1 MDNFFTYL
9 NYRYLKI
16 ALWVTV
22 IFSIA
27 YVLHEP
33 GQPKNGGTWFGYT
46 IGTVSALLILF
57 LMYFGRRKR
66 DYFSTFGTVK
76 GWLSAHIY
84 LGSALLV
91 LATLHTGFQFGLNVH
106 TLAYALMVIAIV
118 SGFYGAW
125 AYVYLPV
132 QKRENLKAIST
143 EEYFQ
148 SIEDFDRQ
156 IVKLA
161 KDLPE
166 KVNLMVNSALER
178 TELGGSLINQ
188 LSVKDK
194 SNLVVDDRILANK
207 NQSACINLLV
217 VELAKVTD
225 QQRATQLKKIIDLF
239 GSRQRALK
247 VLRQDIKHNA
257 FLQLWLYIHVPVSF
271 ALLAALITHIVSIFI
286 YW

>member
-9 NYRYLKI
+9 NYRYLKL

-84 LGSALLV
+84 LGTALLV

-106 TLAYALMVIAIV
+106 TLAYALMVFAIV

-161 KDLPE
+161 IDLPE
-166 KVNLMVNSALER
+166 KLSLMINSALER
-178 TELGGSLINQ
+178 TELGGTLVNQ

-194 SNLVVDDRILANK
+194 SNLMGNDRILANK
-207 NQSACINLLV
+207 NQSTCINLLV

-271 ALLAALITHIVSIFI
+271 ALLAALITHIVAIFI

>member
-9 NYRYLKI
+9 NYRYLKL

-84 LGSALLV
+84 LGTALLV

-106 TLAYALMVIAIV
+106 TLACALMVFAIV

-161 KDLPE
+161 IDLPE
-166 KVNLMVNSALER
+166 KLSLMINSALER
-178 TELGGSLINQ
+178 TELGGTLVNQ

-194 SNLVVDDRILANK
+194 SNLMVNDRILANK
-207 NQSACINLLV
+207 NQSTCINLLV

-271 ALLAALITHIVSIFI
+271 ALLAALITHIVAIFI

>member
-271 ALLAALITHIVSIFI
+271 ALLAALITHIVAIFI

>member
-1 MDNFFTYL
+1 MDDFLSYR
-9 NYRYLKI
+9 NYRYFKI
-16 ALWVTV
+16 ALWLTIV
-22 IFSIA
+22 FSVV
-27 YVLHEP
+27 YFWHEP

-46 IGTVSALLILF
+46 IGTVSALLIVF

-84 LGSALLV
+84 LGSSLLI
-91 LATLHTGFQFGLNVH
+91 LATLHTGFQFGINIH
-106 TLAYALMVIAIV
+106 TLAYMLMCFAIF

-125 AYVYLPV
+125 VYVYIPV
-132 QKRENLKAIST
+132 KKRENLKSIST

-156 IVKLA
+156 ILKLA

-166 KVNLMVNSALER
+166 KLRLMISSAIER
-178 TELGGSLINQ
+178 TELGGNLVNQ
-188 LSVKDK
+188 LSVKDN
-194 SNLVVDDRILANK
+194 SNLVVDDQILANE
-207 NQSACINLLV
+207 NQSTCINLLV
-217 VELAKVTD
+217 AELAKVTE
-225 QQRATQLKKIIDLF
+225 QHKSICLKQIIDLF

-247 VLRQDIKHNA
+247 VLRQDIKHNSS
-257 FLQLWLYIHVPVSF
+257 LQLWLYLHIPVSF
-271 ALLAALITHIVSIFI
+271 ALLAALITHIASIFI

>member
-9 NYRYLKI
+9 NYRYLKL

-84 LGSALLV
+84 LGTALLV

-106 TLAYALMVIAIV
+106 TLAYALMVFAIV

-161 KDLPE
+161 IDLPE
-166 KVNLMVNSALER
+166 KLSLMINSALER
-178 TELGGSLINQ
+178 TELGGTLVNQ

-194 SNLVVDDRILANK
+194 SNLMVNDRILANK
-207 NQSACINLLV
+207 NQSTCINLLV

-271 ALLAALITHIVSIFI
+271 ALLAALITHIVAIFI